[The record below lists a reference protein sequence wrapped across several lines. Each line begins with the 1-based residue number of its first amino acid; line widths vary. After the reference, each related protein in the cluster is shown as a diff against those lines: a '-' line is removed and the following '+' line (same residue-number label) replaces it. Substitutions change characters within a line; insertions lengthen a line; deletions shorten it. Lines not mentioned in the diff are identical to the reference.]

1 VDLINRNARALLQ
14 KKNKNSGIK
23 LSDSIKLNDNNK
35 IKKLNQEEGWT
46 IEQEQNRLSLDD
58 ENEKSGSLYALNT
71 QDLRGIKNE
80 SNNT

>member
-1 VDLINRNARALLQ
+1 MDLINRNARALLQ